1 MVLNKNVLQY
11 FISLEPELPELS
23 ASGDEDGDK
32 TSTNGA
38 EAVTEGDDLVME
50 RVPSPNSRAAEEAST
65 VREGSQATD
74 VPQTNPETGE
84 VIAFAVEGA
93 EGGVE
98 EGEEHQA
105 TPPLPRTVSLSFNFF
120 FAVNNI
126 EHCKLW
132 SGAQNNPRFG
142 QHPNPCRMEPPQWPA
157 VSTSELPPQRRD
169 KQNKIRQH
177 KLGQKSH

>member
-1 MVLNKNVLQY
+1 MVLNKNGLQY

-50 RVPSPNSRAAEEAST
+50 RIPSPNSRAAEEAST
-65 VREGSQATD
+65 VREGSQATE

-84 VIAFAVEGA
+84 VIAFAGEGA

-105 TPPLPRTVSLSFNFF
+105 TPPLPRTVSLFFNFF
-120 FAVNNI
+120 LSQGTTLNI
-126 EHCKLW
+126 A
-132 SGAQNNPRFG
+132 SGGQVPKINLHLASNPTPVGWNHPCG
-142 QHPNPCRMEPPQWPA
+142 QQYPQPSCRHNE
-157 VSTSELPPQRRD
+157 EI
-169 KQNKIRQH
+169 NKI
-177 KLGQKSH
+177 K

>member
-38 EAVTEGDDLVME
+38 EAATEGDDLVME
-50 RVPSPNSRAAEEAST
+50 RVPSPNSRAAEETST

-84 VIAFAVEGA
+84 VIAFAAEGA

-120 FAVNNI
+120 FAVITTLNI
-126 EHCKLW
+126 A
-132 SGAQNNPRFG
+132 SGGLVPKITIHLANIPTPAGWNNPCG
-142 QHPNPCRMEPPQWPA
+142 QQYPQPPAAP
-157 VSTSELPPQRRD
+157 TNR
-169 KQNKIRQH
+169 
-177 KLGQKSH
+177 

>member
-50 RVPSPNSRAAEEAST
+50 RVPSPNSRAAEETST

-84 VIAFAVEGA
+84 VIAFAAEGA

-120 FAVNNI
+120 FHSYNNI
-126 EHCKLW
+126 EHCKWW
-132 SGAQNNPRFG
+132 SGAQNNPTFG
-142 QHPNPCRMEPPQWPA
+142 QHPNPSSIHNRAATP
-157 VSTSELPPQRRD
+157 TKR
-169 KQNKIRQH
+169 
-177 KLGQKSH
+177 

>member
-38 EAVTEGDDLVME
+38 EAATEGDDLVME

-65 VREGSQATD
+65 LREGSQATD

-120 FAVNNI
+120 LQLTTLNI
-126 EHCKLW
+126 A
-132 SGAQNNPRFG
+132 SGGLVPKTTLRLASIPTPAGWNNPCG
-142 QHPNPCRMEPPQWPA
+142 QQYPQPA
-157 VSTSELPPQRRD
+157 AAPTNR
-169 KQNKIRQH
+169 
-177 KLGQKSH
+177 